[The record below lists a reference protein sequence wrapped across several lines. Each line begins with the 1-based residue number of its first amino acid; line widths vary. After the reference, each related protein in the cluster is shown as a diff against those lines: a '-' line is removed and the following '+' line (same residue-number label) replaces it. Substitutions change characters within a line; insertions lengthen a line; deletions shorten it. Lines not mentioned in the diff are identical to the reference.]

1 MKHCTECVK
10 MHHANSLQNKNNF
23 SNMFLE
29 RLSLYDNELD
39 IQARWLFG
47 FYIVSCQLRSWM
59 YHNAC
64 VAVHYYRVFNRPCS
78 CTGG

>member
-1 MKHCTECVK
+1 
-10 MHHANSLQNKNNF
+10 MHHANSHQKKNIF

-47 FYIVSCQLRSWM
+47 FYIVYCQLRNWM
-59 YHNAC
+59 C
-64 VAVHYYRVFNRPCS
+64 HYALCITTECLMVLAYVLEDESLKF
-78 CTGG
+78 

>member
-1 MKHCTECVK
+1 MY
-10 MHHANSLQNKNNF
+10 HANSLQNKYIF

-47 FYIVSCQLRSWM
+47 FYIVYCQLRIG
-59 YHNAC
+59 C
-64 VAVHYYRVFNRPCS
+64 VATHVLLCITTECLIGLALVLEDESLKF
-78 CTGG
+78 

>member
-10 MHHANSLQNKNNF
+10 MHHANSHHQKNIF

-39 IQARWLFG
+39 IQAR
-47 FYIVSCQLRSWM
+47 
-59 YHNAC
+59 
-64 VAVHYYRVFNRPCS
+64 
-78 CTGG
+78 